1 MKYKQIE
8 RSRALAVSDVEML
21 QNIAKRR
28 LVDLKQLAKEADS
41 LLVSSVIRST
51 CITID
56 KSINDAIENA
66 RKLLTRKLLK

>member
-1 MKYKQIE
+1 MRYKHVE
-8 RSRALAVSDVEML
+8 RSQALAVSDVETL

-28 LVDLKQLAKEADS
+28 LVDLKQLARKADS
-41 LLVSSVIRST
+41 LLVSSIVRST

-66 RKLLTRKLLK
+66 RKLLK